1 MKKRLVILAL
11 VSAASFAADTVD
23 DPCKA
28 KGGGVTAGYLCVEQK
43 MKRADKELN
52 QTYQAAIGRIRE
64 EQAALRKIWSQIELE
79 EPFRK
84 AQRAWLKFRDAEC
97 AFSGFSST
105 PSPWQGVQIEECKL
119 TMTLERIEYFKGV
132 YTG

>member
-1 MKKRLVILAL
+1 MKKRLMILAL
-11 VSAASFAADTVD
+11 VSAASFAVDTVD

-43 MKRADKELN
+43 MQRADKELN
-52 QTYQAAIGRIRE
+52 QTYQAAIARIRE

-97 AFSGFSST
+97 AFSGLSST